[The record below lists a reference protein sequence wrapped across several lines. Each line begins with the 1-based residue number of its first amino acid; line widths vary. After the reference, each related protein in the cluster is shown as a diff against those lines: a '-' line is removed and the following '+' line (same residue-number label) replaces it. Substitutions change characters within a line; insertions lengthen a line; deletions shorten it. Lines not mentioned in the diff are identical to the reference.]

1 MSEGNRPPEDEQ
13 PLARPVGVRWARLP
27 EDAQPLA
34 TPVVD
39 QRARM
44 HEFFRRRLQTARE
57 TGRDCAWIYR
67 SEIVEE
73 GEAMGLNEAQS
84 LAMAQSELEQNWFV
98 PFRRPEE
105 QRHSIGVVFT
115 DSLGLRR
122 LYGGS

>member
-1 MSEGNRPPEDEQ
+1 MSEGNKPPEDVQ
-13 PLARPVGVRWARLP
+13 PLARPVSVRRARMP
-27 EDAQPLA
+27 EDVQPLA
-34 TPVVD
+34 RAVGD

-44 HEFFRRRLQTARE
+44 REFFRRRLQTARE
-57 TGRDCAWIYR
+57 AGRDYAWIYR
-67 SEIVEE
+67 SEIVAE

-105 QRHSIGVVFT
+105 QRRSIGAVFT
-115 DSLGLRR
+115 DSRGLRS